1 MKNEK
6 IFKNPNLIP
15 LLIKYVKVNKVVFPI
30 ERVKYLSNEEVI
42 EILKDCI
49 DNQIIYNPNYEMVKN
64 ITLLEDKD
72 LKEIY
77 PLIKESMDYIN
88 YDYMRDIKDL
98 INSVKSRK
106 KGKKYSFE
114 EHLKAL
120 ILALLSNHRWGDNN
134 IRENMDT
141 IDKIFHNYN
150 KNDLKI
156 VDPNILVKKLR
167 NIHCTNP
174 MINNQMK
181 ALSRNIIVLEKI
193 EKDYGSLDNFVSIE
207 TPNDIANMFN
217 SGKYKLT
224 QVGRAFAYDYLKR
237 VGVNT
242 CKKSSQLER
251 LFGSHRLGIVEN
263 ANATEQQVLNI
274 IKKIA
279 ILNDCDEIIVES
291 IIQQFCLLRS
301 ANICGEYPKC
311 EKCKIR
317 KYCNYNKNNLNSVCK
332 ENLHTE

>member
-1 MKNEK
+1 MENKQ
-6 IFKNPNLIP
+6 IFKNPELIP
-15 LLIKYVKVNKVVFPI
+15 LLINYAKVNKVVFPI

-49 DNQIIYNPNYEMVKN
+49 ANQIIYNPNYEMVKN

-77 PLIKESMDYIN
+77 PLIKMSMDYIN

-98 INSVKSRK
+98 INSVNLRK
-106 KGKKYSFE
+106 KGKKYTFE

-150 KNDLKI
+150 KNYLKI

-167 NIHCTNP
+167 NIHCTNS

-181 ALSRNIIVLEKI
+181 ALSKNIIVLEKI

-207 TPNDIANMFN
+207 TANDIANMFN

-251 LFGSHRLGIVEN
+251 LFGSHRLGIVKN

-279 ILNDCDEIIVES
+279 ILNNCDEIIVES

>member
-1 MKNEK
+1 MKNGQFLEK
-6 IFKNPNLIP
+6 DELIP
-15 LLIKYVKVNKVVFPI
+15 LLIKYVKVNKVIFPI

-49 DNQIIYNPNYEMVKN
+49 DNQVIYNPNYEMVKN
-64 ITLLEDKD
+64 ITLLDDKD

-98 INSVKSRK
+98 VNNVKSRK

-120 ILALLSNHRWGDNN
+120 IIALLSNHRWGDNN
-134 IRENMDT
+134 IRENMET
-141 IDKIFHNYN
+141 IDKIFHNYD
-150 KNDLKI
+150 KNYLKV
-156 VDPNILVKKLR
+156 VDPSILVNKLR
-167 NIHCTNP
+167 KIHCTNP

-181 ALSRNIIVLEKI
+181 ALSKNIMVLERI
-193 EKDYGSLDNFVSIE
+193 EKDYGSLDKFVKKE

-217 SGKYKLT
+217 SGKYKLI

-237 VGVNT
+237 VGINT

-279 ILNDCDEIIVES
+279 ILNNCDEIIVES

-301 ANICGEYPKC
+301 ANICGEHPNC

-317 KYCNYNKNNLNSVCK
+317 DYCNYNKKNLCSVCK
-332 ENLHTE
+332 

>member
-15 LLIKYVKVNKVVFPI
+15 LLIEYVKVNKVVFPI
-30 ERVKYLSNEEVI
+30 EKVKYLSNEEVI

-49 DNQIIYNPNYEMVKN
+49 DNKIIYNPNYEMVKN

-88 YDYMRDIKDL
+88 YDYMRDIKEL
-98 INSVKSRK
+98 VYNVNLRK
-106 KGKKYSFE
+106 KGKKYTFE

-120 ILALLSNHRWGDNN
+120 IISLLSNHRWGDSN
-134 IRENMDT
+134 IREN
-141 IDKIFHNYN
+141 IDKIDLIFHNYD
-150 KNDLKI
+150 KNYLKI
-156 VDPNILVKKLR
+156 VNPNILVKELKK
-167 NIHCTNP
+167 IHCSNP
-174 MINNQMK
+174 MISKQMK
-181 ALSRNIIVLEKI
+181 ALSKNIMILEKI
-193 EKDYGSLDNFVSIE
+193 EKDYGSLDNFVNKVS
-207 TPNDIANMFN
+207 PNDIANMLN
-217 SGKYKLT
+217 DGKYKMA

-237 VGVNT
+237 IGVNT

-279 ILNDCDEIIVES
+279 ILNNCDEIIVES

-317 KYCNYNKNNLNSVCK
+317 KYCNYNKSNLNSVCK

>member
-1 MKNEK
+1 
-6 IFKNPNLIP
+6 
-15 LLIKYVKVNKVVFPI
+15 
-30 ERVKYLSNEEVI
+30 
-42 EILKDCI
+42 
-49 DNQIIYNPNYEMVKN
+49 
-64 ITLLEDKD
+64 
-72 LKEIY
+72 
-77 PLIKESMDYIN
+77 
-88 YDYMRDIKDL
+88 
-98 INSVKSRK
+98 
-106 KGKKYSFE
+106 
-114 EHLKAL
+114 
-120 ILALLSNHRWGDNN
+120 
-134 IRENMDT
+134 
-141 IDKIFHNYN
+141 
-150 KNDLKI
+150 
-156 VDPNILVKKLR
+156 
-167 NIHCTNP
+167 

-181 ALSRNIIVLEKI
+181 ALSKNIMVLEKI
-193 EKDYGSLDNFVSIE
+193 EKDYGSLDNFVNKE

-217 SGKYKLT
+217 DGKYKMI
-224 QVGRAFAYDYLKR
+224 QVGRAFAYNYLKR

>member
-1 MKNEK
+1 MKKEK
-6 IFKNPNLIP
+6 IFKNPDLIP
-15 LLIKYVKVNKVVFPI
+15 LLINYVKVNKVVFPI

-120 ILALLSNHRWGDNN
+120 ILVLLSNHRWGDNN

-141 IDKIFHNYN
+141 IFK
-150 KNDLKI
+150 
-156 VDPNILVKKLR
+156 
-167 NIHCTNP
+167 
-174 MINNQMK
+174 
-181 ALSRNIIVLEKI
+181 
-193 EKDYGSLDNFVSIE
+193 
-207 TPNDIANMFN
+207 
-217 SGKYKLT
+217 
-224 QVGRAFAYDYLKR
+224 
-237 VGVNT
+237 
-242 CKKSSQLER
+242 
-251 LFGSHRLGIVEN
+251 
-263 ANATEQQVLNI
+263 
-274 IKKIA
+274 
-279 ILNDCDEIIVES
+279 
-291 IIQQFCLLRS
+291 
-301 ANICGEYPKC
+301 
-311 EKCKIR
+311 
-317 KYCNYNKNNLNSVCK
+317 
-332 ENLHTE
+332 

>member
-1 MKNEK
+1 MENKE
-6 IFKNPNLIP
+6 IFKNSELIP

-30 ERVKYLSNEEVI
+30 EKVKYLSNAEVI
-42 EILKDCI
+42 DVLKNCI
-49 DNQIIYNPNYEMVKN
+49 DKEEIYNPNYEMVKN
-64 ITLLEDKD
+64 ITLLDDND
-72 LKEIY
+72 LKDIY
-77 PLIKESMDYIN
+77 PLIKESMEKIN

-98 INSVKSRK
+98 VNNVKSRK

-120 ILALLSNHRWGDNN
+120 IIALLSNHRWGDNN
-134 IRENMDT
+134 IRENMDA
-141 IDKIFHNYN
+141 IDEIFHNYN
-150 KNDLKI
+150 KNYLK
-156 VDPNILVKKLR
+156 VVEPSVLVNKLR
-167 NIHCTNP
+167 KIHCTNP
-174 MINNQMK
+174 MISYQMK
-181 ALSRNIIVLEKI
+181 ALSKNIMVLEQI
-193 EKDYGSLDNFVSIE
+193 EKDYGSLDKFVSKE
-207 TPNDIANMFN
+207 KPNDIANMFN
-217 SGKYKLT
+217 SGKYKLI

-242 CKKSSQLER
+242 CKKSPQLER

-279 ILNDCDEIIVES
+279 ELNNCDEIIVES

-301 ANICGEYPKC
+301 ANICGEHPNC

-317 KYCNYNKNNLNSVCK
+317 NYCHYNKRYDD
-332 ENLHTE
+332 

>member
-1 MKNEK
+1 MKNEQ
-6 IFKNPNLIP
+6 IFKNDELIP
-15 LLIKYVKVNKVVFPI
+15 LLIKYVKVNKVIFPI
-30 ERVKYLSNEEVI
+30 ERVKYLSNEEVV
-42 EILKDCI
+42 EVLKDCI
-49 DNQIIYNPNYEMVKN
+49 NNQIIYNPNYEMIKN
-64 ITLLEDKD
+64 ITLLDDND
-72 LKEIY
+72 LKDIY
-77 PLIKESMDYIN
+77 PLIKASMDNIN

-98 INSVKSRK
+98 VNDVKLRK

-120 ILALLSNHRWGDNN
+120 IIALLSNHRWGDNN
-134 IRENMDT
+134 IRENTNT
-141 IDKIFHNYN
+141 INNIFHNYD
-150 KNDLKI
+150 KNYLKI
-156 VDPNILVKKLR
+156 VNPSILVKELKK
-167 NIHCTNP
+167 IHCTNP

-181 ALSRNIIVLEKI
+181 ALSKNIMVLEKI
-193 EKDYGSLDNFVSIE
+193 EKDYGSLDKFVNKE

-251 LFGSHRLGIVEN
+251 LFGSHRLGIVKN
-263 ANATEQQVLNI
+263 TNATEQQVLNI

-279 ILNDCDEIIVES
+279 ILNNCDEIIVES

-301 ANICGEYPKC
+301 ANICGEHPNC
-311 EKCKIR
+311 ERCKIR
-317 KYCNYNKNNLNSVCK
+317 EYCNYNKKYDDICPK
-332 ENLHTE
+332 I

>member
-1 MKNEK
+1 MKNEQILEK
-6 IFKNPNLIP
+6 DELIP
-15 LLIKYVKVNKVVFPI
+15 LLIKYVKVNKVIFPI

-49 DNQIIYNPNYEMVKN
+49 DNQVIYNPNYEMVKN

-98 INSVKSRK
+98 VNNVKSRK

-120 ILALLSNHRWGDNN
+120 IIALLSNHRWGDNN
-134 IRENMDT
+134 IRENMET
-141 IDKIFHNYN
+141 IDKIFHNYD
-150 KNDLKI
+150 KNYLK
-156 VDPNILVKKLR
+156 VVEPSILVNKLR
-167 NIHCTNP
+167 KIHCTNP

-181 ALSRNIIVLEKI
+181 ALSKNIMVLERI
-193 EKDYGSLDNFVSIE
+193 EKDYGSLDKFVKKE

-217 SGKYKLT
+217 SGKYKLI

-242 CKKSSQLER
+242 CKKSSQ
-251 LFGSHRLGIVEN
+251 
-263 ANATEQQVLNI
+263 
-274 IKKIA
+274 
-279 ILNDCDEIIVES
+279 
-291 IIQQFCLLRS
+291 
-301 ANICGEYPKC
+301 
-311 EKCKIR
+311 
-317 KYCNYNKNNLNSVCK
+317 
-332 ENLHTE
+332 

>member
-1 MKNEK
+1 MKDENFVEMD
-6 IFKNPNLIP
+6 NLIP
-15 LLIKYVKVNKVVFPI
+15 MLLKYVKVNKVVFPI
-30 ERVKYLSNEEVI
+30 EKVKYLSNEEVI
-42 EILKDCI
+42 EILKNCI
-49 DNQIIYNPNYEMVKN
+49 HNQIIYNPNYEMVKK
-64 ITLLEDKD
+64 ITLLDDKE

-77 PLIKESMDYIN
+77 PLIKMSM
-88 YDYMRDIKDL
+88 DYMRDIKDL
-98 INSVKSRK
+98 IDSVNSRK

-134 IRENMDT
+134 IRENMEA
-141 IDKIFHNYN
+141 IDEIFHNYN
-150 KNDLKI
+150 KNYLKV
-156 VDPNILVKKLR
+156 VDPSILVEKLR
-167 NIHCTNP
+167 KIHCTNP

-181 ALSRNIIVLEKI
+181 ALSKNIMVLEKI
-193 EKDYGSLDNFVSIE
+193 EKDYGSLDKFVSIE

-217 SGKYKLT
+217 DGIYKLT

-242 CKKSSQLER
+242 CKNSSGLQR

-279 ILNDCDEIIVES
+279 ILNNCDEIIVES

-301 ANICGEYPKC
+301 ANICGEHPKC
-311 EKCKIR
+311 ERCKIR
-317 KYCNYNKNNLNSVCK
+317 KYCNYNKKCDDICLKV
-332 ENLHTE
+332 

>member
-1 MKNEK
+1 MKDENFVEMD
-6 IFKNPNLIP
+6 NLIP
-15 LLIKYVKVNKVVFPI
+15 MLLKYVKVNKVVFPI
-30 ERVKYLSNEEVI
+30 EKVKYLSNEEVI
-42 EILKDCI
+42 EILKNCI
-49 DNQIIYNPNYEMVKN
+49 SNQIIYNPNYEMVKK
-64 ITLLEDKD
+64 ITLLDDKD

-77 PLIKESMDYIN
+77 PLIKMSMDYIN

-98 INSVKSRK
+98 IDSVNSRK

-134 IRENMDT
+134 IRENMEA
-141 IDKIFHNYN
+141 IDEIFHNYN
-150 KNDLKI
+150 KNYLKV
-156 VDPNILVKKLR
+156 VDSSILVEKLR
-167 NIHCTNP
+167 KIHCTNP

-181 ALSRNIIVLEKI
+181 ALSKNILVLEKI
-193 EKDYGSLDNFVSIE
+193 EKDYGSLDKFVSIE

-217 SGKYKLT
+217 DGIYKLT

-242 CKKSSQLER
+242 CKNSSGLQR

-279 ILNDCDEIIVES
+279 ILNNCDEIIVES

-301 ANICGEYPKC
+301 ANICGEYPKF
-311 EKCKIR
+311 E
-317 KYCNYNKNNLNSVCK
+317 
-332 ENLHTE
+332 

>member
-1 MKNEK
+1 MKNEQ
-6 IFKNPNLIP
+6 IFKNPELIP
-15 LLIKYVKVNKVVFPI
+15 LLIEYLKVNKVVFPI

-42 EILKDCI
+42 EILKDCTR
-49 DNQIIYNPNYEMVKN
+49 NQIIYNPNYEMVKN
-64 ITLLEDKD
+64 ITLLEDND

-77 PLIKESMDYIN
+77 PLIKASMDYIN
-88 YDYMRDIKDL
+88 YDYMRDINDL

-106 KGKKYSFE
+106 KDKKYSFE

-150 KNDLKI
+150 KNYLKI
-156 VDPNILVKKLR
+156 ADPNVLVKKLR

-181 ALSRNIIVLEKI
+181 TLSKNIIVLEKI
-193 EKDYGSLDNFVSIE
+193 EKDYGSLDNFVNKE

-242 CKKSSQLER
+242 CKKGSQLER

-279 ILNDCDEIIVES
+279 ILNNCDEIIVES

-317 KYCNYNKNNLNSVCK
+317 KYCNYNKNDLNSVCK